1 MSITPQPPTLPQYQ
15 PPQQPRQYGEIFD
28 RGYLHYDGP
37 LLGIPA
43 AIWALARYSM
53 ARAIGIRRPW
63 TAKIIPMLIYAA
75 ALIPVLLAIGIKA
88 FVPAFSFLTYGEYF
102 GAIIIL
108 EGIFVA
114 LIAPELVSTDRHDRL
129 LPLYFSRPIGR
140 NAYVV
145 AKLLAAGLLTLSIS
159 LLPVVIMWIGNGL
172 LARDPALA
180 FREGLDDL
188 GRIVVAGVLIAFY
201 LGAIGLAIS
210 SFTGRKSVAVGVIVL
225 GFVISE
231 SLAAAL
237 AQALQDQPA
246 VEKWVFVISPARSI
260 ASMVNGLFPFND
272 ADVNDFAVP
281 FSQAAGVMIA
291 VIGLCSLIMF
301 MRYQR
306 HD

>member
-1 MSITPQPPTLPQYQ
+1 MNPQPLPQFQ
-15 PPQQPRQYGEIFD
+15 PPPTAPPRQYGEIFD

-37 LLGIPA
+37 RLGIPA

-75 ALIPVLLAIGIKA
+75 VLIPVLMAIGIKA

-102 GAIIIL
+102 GAIFIL

-114 LIAPELVSTDRHDRL
+114 LIAPELVSTDRHDRM

-140 NAYVV
+140 NAYVI

-159 LLPVVIMWIGNGL
+159 LLPVVIMWVGNGL
-172 LARDPALA
+172 LAADPAGA

-188 GRIVVAGVLIAFY
+188 GRIAVAGVLIAFY

-237 AQALQDQPA
+237 GQALQDQPA
-246 VEKWVFVISPARSI
+246 VEKWVFILSPARTI

-272 ADVNDFAVP
+272 SDVNEFAVP
-281 FSQAAGVMIA
+281 FSQAAGVMIG
-291 VIGLCSLIMF
+291 VILLCSLVMF
-301 MRYQR
+301 VRYNR

>member
-1 MSITPQPPTLPQYQ
+1 MSMNTTAPATQ
-15 PPQQPRQYGEIFD
+15 RNYGEIFD

-37 LLGIPA
+37 RLGIPA

-75 ALIPVLLAIGIKA
+75 VLIPVALAIGIRA
-88 FVPAFSFLTYGEYF
+88 FVPGFNFLTYGQYF
-102 GAIIIL
+102 GAIFIL

-114 LIAPELVSTDRHDRL
+114 LIAPEMVSTDRHDKL

-145 AKLLAAGLLTLSIS
+145 AKLLGTGLLTLSVS
-159 LLPVVIMWIGNGL
+159 LVPVVIMWIGNIL
-172 LARDPALA
+172 LAGDPALA

-188 GRIVVAGVLIAFY
+188 GKIVVAGVLIAFY
-201 LGAIGLAIS
+201 LGSIGLMIS

-231 SLAAAL
+231 SLSLAL
-237 AQALQDQPA
+237 SEALRDQPDI
-246 VEKWVFVISPARSI
+246 ERWMFVLSPARTI
-260 ASMVNGLFPFND
+260 VSMVNGLFPLND
-272 ADVNDFAVP
+272 GDIDSFAVP
-281 FSQAAGVMIA
+281 FSQAAGVMVA
-291 VIGLCSLIMF
+291 VMVICSLVMF
-301 MRYQR
+301 LRYQR